1 MVSKSG
7 EIRALKAIFSPDS
20 RKEMPGF
27 EQRLETSPACGPC
40 FFRPELV
47 SGSLELES
55 LAVTETNCI
64 LISPQKTKAPLHVS
78 LLQGLGLVTLVWDPG
93 GSFVFTDL

>member
-7 EIRALKAIFSPDS
+7 EIRALKAIFSPD
-20 RKEMPGF
+20 RRF
-27 EQRLETSPACGPC
+27 EQRLKTSHRCGPC

-55 LAVTETNCI
+55 LAVTEINCI
-64 LISPQKTKAPLHVS
+64 LRSPRKTKAPLHLS
-78 LLQGLGLVTLVWDPG
+78 LLQGLGHVTLVGDPG

>member
-7 EIRALKAIFSPDS
+7 EIRALKAIFSLDS

-40 FFRPELV
+40 FFRSELV

-64 LISPQKTKAPLHVS
+64 LRSPQKTKAPLHVS
-78 LLQGLGLVTLVWDPG
+78 LFQGLGHMALVWDPG
-93 GSFVFTDL
+93 DSFVFTDL